1 MAKALDRAMAG
12 HERAVRDGFWLE
24 LFEALERACK
34 LQLAICPSSDAHT
47 EESSLSEVRRSLKR
61 MYEHLSHGVA
71 FDDFEQVAC
80 AQLAIAARAWIKGE
94 APAYMFDPESITAGG
109 LQEWHERYNITVD
122 LPYPPSIIKA
132 IEDFRQG
139 VHGHVAE
146 LFEEWRAH
154 PRKDFDY
161 WIAREREAGRNG
173 ILGSVRLYQK
183 SLADRS
189 SLDVYESSGLTRFM
203 VIVREFQ
210 GSGVARA
217 TLFDEIGKFLQS
229 PEFQTY
235 PYSRIETAMWAG
247 VACQAANGRK
257 TPPNVGMQNDIT
269 VVAALM
275 PYCDAMLVDN
285 ECRELL
291 RSIPKKHALGY
302 KAEVFSPNS
311 GEHFLTYLRGLEA
324 TADPGVLA
332 SVREVYGADWPRPFL
347 TMYEVD
353 RQRDQRRESRT
364 SDA

>member
-1 MAKALDRAMAG
+1 STFQPLGKLARDVFPKRSPLLFLIPHVLTLEERNLKPHLLFEQCQNGNRVGIHGGADSKSLKDLTAAGFRRAPPPAHWTAVRLYNRSSVSNRLSIDPRVFIRSPFLLCPNCGRETFGVLAIGGSTYSRRCRECWYTTARPLWPLQRKVIYLDQFAISNMAKALDRAMAG

-161 WIAREREAGRNG
+161 WIAREREA
-173 ILGSVRLYQK
+173 
-183 SLADRS
+183 
-189 SLDVYESSGLTRFM
+189 
-203 VIVREFQ
+203 
-210 GSGVARA
+210 
-217 TLFDEIGKFLQS
+217 
-229 PEFQTY
+229 
-235 PYSRIETAMWAG
+235 
-247 VACQAANGRK
+247 
-257 TPPNVGMQNDIT
+257 
-269 VVAALM
+269 
-275 PYCDAMLVDN
+275 
-285 ECRELL
+285 
-291 RSIPKKHALGY
+291 
-302 KAEVFSPNS
+302 
-311 GEHFLTYLRGLEA
+311 
-324 TADPGVLA
+324 
-332 SVREVYGADWPRPFL
+332 
-347 TMYEVD
+347 
-353 RQRDQRRESRT
+353 
-364 SDA
+364 